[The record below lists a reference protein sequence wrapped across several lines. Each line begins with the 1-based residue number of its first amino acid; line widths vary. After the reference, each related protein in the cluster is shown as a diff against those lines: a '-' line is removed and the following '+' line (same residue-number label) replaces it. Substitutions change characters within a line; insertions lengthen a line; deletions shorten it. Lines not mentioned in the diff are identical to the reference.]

1 MEFNL
6 SEVQQSFRARGE
18 SLGDE
23 LPADA
28 PAADVVMGAARIGI
42 LDPGA
47 DLLSA
52 ALAVEGLAD
61 RSSAAAIALAL
72 HTGVMLALGRDDRF
86 TAIARGQT
94 VAAIA
99 LSTDD
104 LPTEAAGKVSGRA
117 SLVGPLT
124 DRGVAV
130 LGARRGDATIACAV
144 ALDQPGVTVERMRTA
159 ALRGFICGYVD
170 CAATSCVALGPTLP
184 FMAHV
189 RVLLSAAGLGMG
201 RRALREALQAAHGHR
216 GRGAGGEQTV
226 QGLLADAATEL
237 DAAMM
242 LIWAAAGAEPSLA
255 NASMAKLA
263 VTDATQRAVARAT
276 QVIGVDSF
284 RDGHVIGRLAQDV
297 RALELFAG
305 RTEALREAVADA
317 ILPRVSA
324 VAPERPGER
333 AAGQSEQSGTPQP
346 APPADRP

>member
-6 SEVQQSFRARGE
+6 TDVQESFRTRGE
-18 SLGDE
+18 SLGSE
-23 LPADA
+23 LAEDA
-28 PAADVVMGAARIGI
+28 AAADVIMAAARIGI

-52 ALAVEGLAD
+52 ALAVEGLAH
-61 RSSAAAIALAL
+61 RSSSAAIALAL
-72 HTGVMLALGRDDRF
+72 HTGVVLGLARDDRF
-86 TAIARGQT
+86 TALVRGET
-94 VAAIA
+94 VGAIA

-104 LPTEAAGKVSGRA
+104 VPTEEDGRVNGRA

-124 DRGVAV
+124 ERGVAV
-130 LGARRGDATIACAV
+130 IGARQGGVLIACAV
-144 ALDQPGVTVERMRTA
+144 SLDAPGIVVNRMQTA
-159 ALRGFICGYVD
+159 ALRGFVCGHVD
-170 CAATSCVALGPTLP
+170 VTGVPCATLGPTLP
-184 FMAHV
+184 FMARV
-189 RVLLSAAGLGMG
+189 RILLAAAGLGMG

-242 LIWAAAGAEPSLA
+242 LIWGAAAARELSLSS
-255 NASMAKLA
+255 ASMAKLA

-284 RDGHVIGRLAQDV
+284 RDGHIIERLARDV

-305 RTEALREAVADA
+305 RTEALREAVAAD
-317 ILPRVSA
+317 ILPRT
-324 VAPERPGER
+324 G
-333 AAGQSEQSGTPQP
+333 
-346 APPADRP
+346 